1 MNYFITAIDTNVG
14 KTVFSAILAK
24 ALGYSYWKPIQCGDL
39 DHTDSMKIKA
49 WTDVN
54 IYPEAFKLKDPLS
67 PHEAARLSEANLVLE
82 KVELPSDEHMVIEGA
97 GGIMVPL
104 NNNGELVIDIAKK
117 TGSEVILVVK
127 NYLGSINHSLL
138 SCEYLKLHN
147 ISVKGLVVIGKTTPS
162 SEEIIQKISGLKI
175 LFRIPYGN
183 LNADFISKQ
192 AKKLKESWNNVV

>member
-1 MNYFITAIDTNVG
+1 
-14 KTVFSAILAK
+14 
-24 ALGYSYWKPIQCGDL
+24 
-39 DHTDSMKIKA
+39 MKIRA

-147 ISVKGLVVIGKTTPS
+147 ISVKGLVVIGETTPS

>member
-138 SCEYLKLHN
+138 SCEYLKHHN